1 MGDGYL
7 GNQHLKKI
15 GEEIEWSPD
24 LLKEYMKC
32 AQDPI
37 YFAKNYIKIVHV
49 DKGLVP
55 FEMYD
60 YQENITRKITD
71 NRRLAVLTARQS
83 GKTTT
88 AMAIILHYVLFN
100 EFKTVAIL
108 ANKGDA
114 AREVMARV
122 KLAFESLPKWLQQ
135 GVEEWNKGNIA
146 LENGC
151 QVLAGTTSSSA
162 IRGKSVNFLYLD
174 EVAFIEGYDEF
185 FASVYPTISSGES
198 TKLLMTSTPNG
209 LNHFWKTCTGAR
221 EGTNGYEYEEVM
233 WHDVPGRDEKWRKET
248 IEALD
253 HDEEKFNQEYC
264 CQFLGSSGTLIAGW
278 KLKELLHQTPIAQHD
293 GFMQYEKPIKERQYS
308 MTVDVA
314 RGKGLDY
321 SCFSVIDITEMPYKQ
336 VAMFRDNMVGPIDF
350 ASVVY
355 RIGQMYNTA
364 AVLIEVNDIG
374 EQVADVL
381 LMDYGYD
388 NILYTAN
395 NGRSGKML
403 TGGFGKKV
411 DNGIRTTKN
420 VKATGCS
427 MLKMLVEQNQLIIQD
442 YDTIQEIS
450 RFSKKANS
458 FEAESGFHDD
468 LVMNLVL
475 FAWMTEQAYFKDMTD
490 INTLIKLRE
499 KTEEQIEEELLPFGL
514 IDSGEDFYYEDDGL
528 RL

>member
-336 VAMFRDNMVGPIDF
+336 VAVFRDNMVGPIDF

-355 RIGQMYNTA
+355 RIGQVYNTA

-427 MLKMLVEQNQLIIQD
+427 MLKMLIEQNQLIIQD
-442 YDTIQEIS
+442 FDTIQEIS

-458 FEAESGFHDD
+458 YEAESGFHDD

>member
-209 LNHFWKTCTGAR
+209 LNHFWKTCTGAK

-427 MLKMLVEQNQLIIQD
+427 MLKMLIEQNQLIIQD
-442 YDTIQEIS
+442 FDTIQEIS

-458 FEAESGFHDD
+458 YEAESGFHDD

-499 KTEEQIEEELLPFGL
+499 KTEEQIEEELLPFGFV
-514 IDSGEDFYYEDDGL
+514 DSGEDFYYEDDGL